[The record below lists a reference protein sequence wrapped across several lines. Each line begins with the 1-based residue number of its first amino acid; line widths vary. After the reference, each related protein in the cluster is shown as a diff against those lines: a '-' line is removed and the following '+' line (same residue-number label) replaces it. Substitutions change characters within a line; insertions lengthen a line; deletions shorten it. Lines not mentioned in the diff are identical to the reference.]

1 MRTKRSVA
9 CQSKNNDIDWHASI
23 AMNNGVNKINFNMK
37 TKIQIL
43 YNPRCSKC
51 REALSLLEGE
61 NCEIEIVEYLKDTI
75 TKKEL
80 KSILAKLGLKAVDI
94 VRKKE
99 ALFLKK
105 FKDKKFTNEEWIQI
119 LLENPTLI
127 ERPIVIDG
135 YKAIVGRPPELVI
148 DLLHRKK

>member
-1 MRTKRSVA
+1 
-9 CQSKNNDIDWHASI
+9 
-23 AMNNGVNKINFNMK
+23 MK
-37 TKIQIL
+37 KIQIL

-51 REALSLLEGE
+51 REALNLLEGE
-61 NCEIEIVEYLKDTI
+61 SCEVEVIDYLKEKI

-80 KSILAKLGLKAVDI
+80 KSILAKLGVKAVDI

-99 ALFLKK
+99 DVYLKK

-119 LLENPTLI
+119 LLENPILI

-135 YKAIVGRPPELVI
+135 YKAVIGRPPELVV
-148 DLLHRKK
+148 DLVNRTN

>member
-1 MRTKRSVA
+1 MR
-9 CQSKNNDIDWHASI
+9 
-23 AMNNGVNKINFNMK
+23 NKI
-37 TKIQIL
+37 TIL

-61 NCEIEIVEYLKDTI
+61 NCEIEIVEYLKNTI

-80 KSILAKLGLKAVDI
+80 KSILAKLGLKAFDI

-99 ALFLKK
+99 YLFLKK

-148 DLLHRKK
+148 DLVKRKK

>member
-1 MRTKRSVA
+1 M
-9 CQSKNNDIDWHASI
+9 KN
-23 AMNNGVNKINFNMK
+23 
-37 TKIQIL
+37 KIQIL

-61 NCEIEIVEYLKDTI
+61 NCEVEIVEYLKETL

-80 KSILAKLGLKAVDI
+80 KSILAKLGLKAFDI

-99 ALFLKK
+99 ELYLKK
-105 FKDKKFTNEEWIQI
+105 FNNKKFTNEEWIQ
-119 LLENPTLI
+119 LLIENPILI

>member
-1 MRTKRSVA
+1 MLNLFQHLS
-9 CQSKNNDIDWHASI
+9 SKTSLIRNEI
-23 AMNNGVNKINFNMK
+23 MK
-37 TKIQIL
+37 NKIQIL

-61 NCEIEIVEYLKDTI
+61 NCEVEIVEYLKETL

-80 KSILAKLGLKAVDI
+80 KSILAKLGLKAFDI

-99 ALFLKK
+99 ELYLKK
-105 FKDKKFTNEEWIQI
+105 FNNKKFTNEEWIQ
-119 LLENPTLI
+119 LLIENPILI

-148 DLLHRKK
+148 DLLQRKK